1 MEVQDFFGKYRVRR
15 CAPGMEPAACE
26 DCDLNNPECCGDY
39 FNGCPLP
46 PNYVFKLKK
55 KK

>member
-1 MEVQDFFGKYRVRR
+1 MEVQDFFGKYHVRR

-26 DCDLNNPECCGDY
+26 DCDLNIPEYCGNY
-39 FNGCPLP
+39 FLGCPLP